1 MLRVRVSMLT
11 EAGVKLSA
19 RSHLP
24 FVQVISSC
32 SLRHVYSRAKEL
44 AQSYAFFEILYRV
57 TEGARPVANPAR
69 QADTSAPVTVPKPID
84 GAEPVLDA
92 LASFRAAT
100 SVEEALAAAA
110 S

>member
-44 AQSYAFFEILYRV
+44 ALIIAS
-57 TEGARPVANPAR
+57 AR
-69 QADTSAPVTVPKPID
+69 QVQAMRLTPCTPERQGGSSTLGYSGTGPNRKGEARRRAFRIETPAGGIAKAAHAP
-84 GAEPVLDA
+84 
-92 LASFRAAT
+92 R
-100 SVEEALAAAA
+100 
-110 S
+110 